1 MEGSRTSK
9 GIPIINIIPLL
20 EDEKVTSICPIDNFD
35 AEDKYLLFVTKQG
48 IVKRTHVGLF
58 KNIRQTGIIAIN
70 LNESD
75 ELLNVL
81 TTNGQKDIILGASN
95 GKAIRFSETDMRDI
109 SRSAI
114 GVRGIKL
121 ADGEEVVGVGI
132 VESDDDDIL
141 VLSEKGYGK
150 RSKASEYR
158 TQGRGGQGVKTLN
171 VTEKNGKLAAIK
183 IVHDDEDLIA
193 TTDKGMVIRCRIK
206 DISTTGRATQGVIV
220 MRLAN
225 NHTLSTIAIVPTEED
240 DVVEEV
246 QVETPETI
254 ETNDQ
259 VTE

>member
-1 MEGSRTSK
+1 
-9 GIPIINIIPLL
+9 
-20 EDEKVTSICPIDNFD
+20 
-35 AEDKYLLFVTKQG
+35 
-48 IVKRTHVGLF
+48 
-58 KNIRQTGIIAIN
+58 
-70 LNESD
+70 
-75 ELLNVL
+75 
-81 TTNGQKDIILGASN
+81 
-95 GKAIRFSETDMRDI
+95 MRDI

-171 VTEKNGKLAAIK
+171 VTDKNGKLAALK

-193 TTDKGMVIRCRIK
+193 TTDKGMVIRCHVK
-206 DISTTGRATQGVIV
+206 DISSTGRATQGVIV

-225 NHTLSTIAIVPTEED
+225 NHTLATIAIVPTEAD
-240 DVVEEV
+240 DEEVVESNEV
-246 QVETPETI
+246 SI
-254 ETNDQ
+254 EENQ
-259 VTE
+259 E

>member
-1 MEGSRTSK
+1 
-9 GIPIINIIPLL
+9 
-20 EDEKVTSICPIDNFD
+20 
-35 AEDKYLLFVTKQG
+35 
-48 IVKRTHVGLF
+48 
-58 KNIRQTGIIAIN
+58 
-70 LNESD
+70 
-75 ELLNVL
+75 
-81 TTNGQKDIILGASN
+81 
-95 GKAIRFSETDMRDI
+95 MRDI
-109 SRSAI
+109 SRGAI

-240 DVVEEV
+240 DVVEEA
-246 QVETPETI
+246 QVETPETIETI